1 MREKDIFNKIGTI
14 IKELADQYEY
24 LQLSENNLND
34 LELELFAANAR
45 FLTDHI
51 EIFSKIFL
59 QKGVH
64 PETTGKKEPK
74 FFEPLMQQARYDLP
88 VHEEIKPVPVPET
101 LVSEMPVTIKHED
114 EKQSSEIN
122 NNLVLEKADT
132 DNEVIKVAEISI
144 TETSKP
150 ADFEAKQPEIKDIEP
165 LYVKSTPS
173 IIAKPKETEVFT
185 INQKISSQLAEKEKL
200 NSNTDQ
206 LTGPPISDLK
216 QGITMN
222 DKLLYVRDL
231 FNGYNLAYSEA
242 IEILNRFTSFE
253 EASRFLKTN
262 YIAKNNWD
270 SKPDTTE
277 KFYALLKRR
286 YA

>member
-1 MREKDIFNKIGTI
+1 MREKDIFKKIGTI

-34 LELELFAANAR
+34 LELELFVANAH

-51 EIFSKIFL
+51 EIMCKLNL
-59 QKGVH
+59 QKAQQTDT
-64 PETTGKKEPK
+64 PGKSEPK
-74 FFEPLMQQARYDLP
+74 FFEPLMQQARYDLQT
-88 VHEEIKPVPVPET
+88 EEEKNTISVSKP
-101 LVSEMPVTIKHED
+101 
-114 EKQSSEIN
+114 
-122 NNLVLEKADT
+122 LVLE
-132 DNEVIKVAEISI
+132 IPY
-144 TETSKP
+144 SKP
-150 ADFEAKQPEIKDIEP
+150 EDDKQDFKINYDISLEKKNPEIEIPKVPEILVKGTSTPADLKAKQPEIKDFEP
-165 LYVKSTPS
+165 PNVENSPS
-173 IIAKPKETEVFT
+173 ITGKLKENEVFT
-185 INQKISSQLAEKEKL
+185 INQKISSQLAEKV
-200 NSNTDQ
+200 NSHADQ

-216 QGITMN
+216 QSITMN

-270 SKPDTTE
+270 TKPSTTE